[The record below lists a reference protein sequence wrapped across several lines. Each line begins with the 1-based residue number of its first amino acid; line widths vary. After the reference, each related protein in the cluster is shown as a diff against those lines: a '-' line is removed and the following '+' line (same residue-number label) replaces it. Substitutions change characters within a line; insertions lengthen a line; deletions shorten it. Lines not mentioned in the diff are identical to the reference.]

1 MMWRVTLALLCVAS
15 HQSVPQPPVFRAA
28 GRTVVVPVSVKDR
41 NVPVTGLTA
50 ADFRLWDSGVE
61 QTVTDVGLEDVPVD
75 VTVFLDNS
83 GSTTAYRLEF
93 NENVQSI
100 VSRLR
105 PIDRIRV
112 LTFDLDVR
120 VHANW
125 TTGGPGAQIPPVPPG
140 RLSSVNDA
148 LYLALWH
155 RPDPGRRHLIVA
167 MTDGID
173 TASVIRS
180 LDVERLAG
188 RSEGVLHIMEVRSAG
203 QSTIAAVPSEPREG
217 PEGHARLRRVAE
229 LTGGTVHAPF
239 LGPNIVQSFM
249 RVYDDFKSSYV
260 LRYVPAGVPSTDWH
274 PIKVDVRSSNRLT
287 IRHRQGYAG
296 SR

>member
-1 MMWRVTLALLCVAS
+1 MMWRVTLALLCVAGI
-15 HQSVPQPPVFRAA
+15 QSVPQPPVFRAA
-28 GRTVVVPVSVKDR
+28 GHSVVVPVSVKAR

-50 ADFRLWDSGVE
+50 ADFRVWDTGVE
-61 QTVTDVGLEDVPVD
+61 QTITEVGFEDVPID

-83 GSTTAYRLEF
+83 GSTTAYRVEF
-93 NENVQSI
+93 NENVQTI
-100 VSRLR
+100 VARLR

-120 VHANW
+120 VHADW
-125 TTGGPGAQIPPVPPG
+125 ITAGPGAQIRAVPPG

-173 TASVIRS
+173 SASVIRS
-180 LDVERLAG
+180 NTVEQLAG

-203 QSTIAAVPSEPREG
+203 QSTIASVPSEPREG

-260 LRYVPAGVPSTDWH
+260 LRYTPTGVPAADWH
-274 PIKVDVRSSNRLT
+274 PIKVDVPGSSRLT

-296 SR
+296 GL